1 MKIEFI
7 KEERIDGKVLYFT
20 KVDNNLVEGS
30 LEFEEDKAREKYN
43 RIVERKSGKPIET
56 ILNSI
61 EFEFKEAK

>member
-56 ILNSI
+56 ILDSI

>member
-20 KVDNNLVEGS
+20 KVDNSLVEGS

-43 RIVERKSGKPIET
+43 RVVERKSGKPIET
-56 ILNSI
+56 ILDSI
-61 EFEFKEAK
+61 EFKEAK